1 MALPGKERAR
11 RFELQIPLRYRANG
25 DSQWHRGI
33 MKNISSSGVLFQG
46 EDRTGPNTPVEIS
59 FVLPKRILGEEAA
72 EVVCRG
78 TVTRSQPSAE
88 SDDLSLLA
96 TTISSY
102 RFVRP

>member
-1 MALPGKERAR
+1 MASKERAR

-25 DSQWHRGI
+25 DSQWRRGT

-46 EDRTGPNTPVEIS
+46 EVWTEPSTPVEIS
-59 FVLPKRILGEEAA
+59 FVLPKKILGEEAA

-78 TVTRSQPSAE
+78 TVMRSLRLANGV
-88 SDDLSLLA
+88 DRSLFA
-96 TTISSY
+96 STISSY